1 MSRSLI
7 LVPLLSA
14 LLPLS
19 AAAQQGPA
27 VEFEA
32 TRGPVTVRSVQ
43 PPLPNADDYAVTV
56 AELDADGNGVITR
69 KEVPERHALASE
81 FRLVD
86 RDRDGRITQAEL
98 AAWK

>member
-1 MSRSLI
+1 MSTTS
-7 LVPLLSA
+7 V
-14 LLPLS
+14 
-19 AAAQQGPA
+19 G
-27 VEFEA
+27 VG

-69 KEVPERHALASE
+69 QEVPESHALASE